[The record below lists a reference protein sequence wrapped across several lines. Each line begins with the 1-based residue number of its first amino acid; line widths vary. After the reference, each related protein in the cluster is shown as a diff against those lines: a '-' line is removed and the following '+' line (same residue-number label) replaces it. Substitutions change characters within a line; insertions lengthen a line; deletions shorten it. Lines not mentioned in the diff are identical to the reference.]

1 MTSPSSPDSE
11 RIVSAALDL
20 ALERGWRRV
29 SLADIAVRA
38 GVPLADLVDRFPTRL
53 HVLDAYACRIDR
65 QMMAGTVEMT
75 ESPRDRLFEV
85 VMRRFDAMAPHRAAL
100 AGILR
105 DGGADPWALLC
116 GARRLVTAMALAL
129 ETAGIPSGGL
139 AGAVRAQGLAVVY
152 LAALRVF
159 LDDDSADLS
168 RTMAA
173 LDKGLRRAEELI
185 AMTCRRPAA
194 APPPPP
200 DPAPA

>member
-1 MTSPSSPDSE
+1 MPSPSTPASE

-29 SLADIAVRA
+29 SLADIAARA
-38 GVPLADLVDRFPTRL
+38 GVPLAELVDEFPTRV
-53 HVLDAYACRIDR
+53 HILDSYAGRIDR

-116 GARRLVTAMALAL
+116 GARRLAKAMALTL

-139 AGAVRAQGLAVVY
+139 AGAIRTQGLAVVY
-152 LAALRVF
+152 LAVLRVF
-159 LDDDSADLS
+159 LEDDSADFA

-173 LDKGLRRAEELI
+173 LDKALRRAEDI
-185 AMTCRRPAA
+185 AAMTCRRPAA
-194 APPPPP
+194 AAPSAS
-200 DPAPA
+200 DPAPV